1 MIGRDLTV
9 DEVMRR
15 WPQTMPV
22 FVKLKLNCVGC
33 DMAPFETI
41 ADVATTYGIGLDML
55 LGELNAA
62 ARAAQDQAEAS

>member
-1 MIGRDLTV
+1 MIVRDLTV

-41 ADVATTYGIGLDML
+41 ADVANTYGLGLDML

-62 ARAAQDQAEAS
+62 AGPEAKA

>member
-15 WPQTMPV
+15 WPQTLPV

-41 ADVATTYGIGLDML
+41 ADVAATYGMVLDEL
-55 LGELNAA
+55 LSELNAA
-62 ARAAQDQAEAS
+62 ATGAEAGRQ

>member
-1 MIGRDLTV
+1 MIGCDLTV

-41 ADVATTYGIGLDML
+41 SDVAETYGLALDML

-62 ARAAQDQAEAS
+62 AVGETRQ